1 MAKLNWKVGDWA
13 VFDLEIVQIKQVEP
27 FVEVSDASISTSGN
41 LLDRLRPLTLRNK
54 ATVETFK
61 WYYRELRKI
70 RGERGFNYP
79 DINGL
84 FCDLSLDAMDGPED
98 DKAPFDKA
106 QTFLREAQDYKPV
119 IHGIHLFR
127 NAA

>member
-1 MAKLNWKVGDWA
+1 MTKHKWKAGDWA

-27 FVEVSDASISTSGN
+27 FVEVSDGTISTSGN
-41 LLDRLRPLTLRNK
+41 LIDRFRPLTLRNK
-54 ATVETFK
+54 ATIETFK

-70 RGERGFNYP
+70 RGESGFNYP
-79 DINGL
+79 DINRL

-98 DKAPFDKA
+98 DKKPYDKA
-106 QTFLREAQDYKPV
+106 QSFLRAAQDYKPV
-119 IHGIHLFR
+119 IQGIHLFR